1 MRQILLYS
9 FSFFVAI
16 GLFGCSR
23 YDKHVAEALA
33 EIARSND
40 SISLSELTS
49 YEWDK
54 VYVIGPYESFDYSA
68 IKGVPKR
75 VKSSIEWQ
83 ELNDKSFVLLFTLNQ
98 KFISYSEVGR
108 SPIDE
113 LGLKRASVYA
123 PETIIPL
130 EEEDFIM
137 FNYKNDKRP
146 KFDGDMSLKKLTSW
160 IESHLNYPQELK
172 KEGIQGRVTIIFTIT
187 KEGELTDVKVLR
199 GVHPMLD
206 EEAIRVI
213 KTTAGKWTGGCNAF
227 TGEPQDSQITCPVI
241 FRLKP

>member
-1 MRQILLYS
+1 M
-9 FSFFVAI
+9 
-16 GLFGCSR
+16 
-23 YDKHVAEALA
+23 
-33 EIARSND
+33 
-40 SISLSELTS
+40 
-49 YEWDK
+49 K
-54 VYVIGPYESFDYSA
+54 VWKVDNYC
-68 IKGVPKR
+68 
-75 VKSSIEWQ
+75 
-83 ELNDKSFVLLFTLNQ
+83 
-98 KFISYSEVGR
+98 VGDVR
-108 SPIDE
+108 LCRDE
-113 LGLKRASVYA
+113 LQDGSFG
-123 PETIIPL
+123 PEYWRTPQMDL
-130 EEEDFIM
+130 EDILNALINIAEDFIM